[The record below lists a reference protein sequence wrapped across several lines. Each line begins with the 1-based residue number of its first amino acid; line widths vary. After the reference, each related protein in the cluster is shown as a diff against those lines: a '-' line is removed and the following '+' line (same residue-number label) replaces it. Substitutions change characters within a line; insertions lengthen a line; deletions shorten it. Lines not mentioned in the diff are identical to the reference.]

1 MTNEPDDWG
10 PGEREALRDL
20 ARDEAPP
27 PEALD
32 RTVAALRRAGLIG
45 GRRAKART
53 WIAAAAAVAAAFA
66 GGLLTGRP
74 PVPAAA
80 DARPQFVVL
89 LYGAAATDAGEQAR
103 QVGEIKTWARGL
115 ARAGHALSGAK
126 LAASEYTLG
135 DGGASST
142 AELGGYIVLAAE
154 GPEDALAMARTC
166 PHLRHGGR
174 IVVRPV
180 DPT

>member
-45 GRRAKART
+45 RRAKART

-66 GGLLTGRP
+66 GGLLVGRP
-74 PVPAAA
+74 PAAA
-80 DARPQFVVL
+80 PSDARPQFVVL
-89 LYGAAATDAGEQAR
+89 LYGAAAADAGEEAR
-103 QVGEIKTWARGL
+103 HVGEIKAWARAL

-126 LAASEYTLG
+126 LADSEYTLG
-135 DGGASST
+135 DGGAFST
-142 AELGGYIVLAAE
+142 AGLGGYIVLAAD

-166 PHLRHGGR
+166 PHLRHGGS